1 MMFSKLFARL
11 KIEPKVCSKKMQIQ
25 CLIFEM
31 GQIINNDMN
40 RKTKRNLLF
49 CKTKYCLK
57 MLLKEF
63 SKAQVNIVK
72 IRCIVKAETRTMEF
86 KLCN

>member
-1 MMFSKLFARL
+1 MMFSKLPARL
-11 KIEPKVCSKKMQIQ
+11 KTEPKACSKKMQIQ
-25 CLIFEM
+25 WLIFEM

-40 RKTKRNLLF
+40 RKTKRSLLF
-49 CKTKYCLK
+49 CKTEYSLK
-57 MLLKEF
+57 MLLKQF

-86 KLCN
+86 KLYN